1 MILRNN
7 IFGVDIDPQAVEIT
21 MMSLYLKALEGER
34 GMLPK
39 KQHLLPPLSNNI
51 KCGNSLI
58 GYDILEQGTLF
69 DDETKS
75 RINPFDWNSK
85 SVGFGEIMESGGFDV
100 VIGNPPYGALFADNE
115 DIYFLKQFKVFRGVK
130 DVYPLFIE
138 RGISL
143 LKDKGFL
150 SFIVPSAWTGG
161 PSYLTL
167 RQLILKNK
175 IDKIVMLPFDVFESA
190 YIDTLVFVLLKES
203 KSFKSHVANTF
214 TYPKKERL
222 SAIDLEAGD
231 YLKVNQNIG

>member
-1 MILRNN
+1 M
-7 IFGVDIDPQAVEIT
+7 
-21 MMSLYLKALEGER
+21 
-34 GMLPK
+34 
-39 KQHLLPPLSNNI
+39 
-51 KCGNSLI
+51 
-58 GYDILEQGTLF
+58 
-69 DDETKS
+69 
-75 RINPFDWNSK
+75 
-85 SVGFGEIMESGGFDV
+85 
-100 VIGNPPYGALFADNE
+100 
-115 DIYFLKQFKVFRGVK
+115 
-130 DVYPLFIE
+130 
-138 RGISL
+138 

-231 YLKVNQNIG
+231 YLKVNQKYWLDSEDKKLVLNPNVIDLIKKICGATRFHFRDYIRIKRGVLFDKKCPAHLEQLF